1 MSDNR
6 QNIKQINSILEKG
19 YLNGYDIYRALEA
32 GINNILPYQDKLDEI
47 NVFPVPDGDTGT
59 NMCFTLLPIVE
70 QCADQITE
78 KAEDVYNVMA
88 DTALESARGNS
99 GTIIAQFFHGMRK
112 SARGKENIYIKD
124 FAEALEG
131 GYNSSIDSLLNPK
144 EGTIITVMRDVSNKA
159 MELSNNN
166 DLDYQQFL
174 NGCYNE
180 AEESLQRTK
189 TLLKILKK
197 TNVVDAGALGFVL
210 IIQGILNSL
219 EKNYQIQS
227 KHLNISYDQDKIDA
241 LKKDVDFTITNKYC
255 TECAI
260 EGSQINREEL
270 KETIRN
276 LGDSIVFAGTKNR
289 VKVHI
294 HTNEPGKFFKI
305 CNAYGNVIDE
315 KVDDMTKQERTVHHL
330 DGGGIAIVVD
340 SGADI
345 PEEYTNEIQVVPVR
359 YSFGREQHIDGVTQT
374 SKEFY
379 RQMIYDSNHPKTS
392 QPTPGDFKKS
402 YNFISSHY
410 DSIIS
415 LHLSKEVSGTYQ
427 SAYNASKNIKSIK
440 TTVID
445 SWSASVG
452 LGLLAI
458 YAVDLKQNGK
468 SYQQIIS
475 MVEKKKNQT
484 QVFLVLNDLSYIV
497 KGGRAPAK
505 IKTIAN
511 ILRLRPVLGVKNGK
525 LKPRGVLYGKSKMV
539 EKFAIYINKKMNKDK
554 KYRVMIAHANSQAQG
569 EQLLNL
575 ILSSNNTIV
584 DQYVLELGCALGA
597 HAGPGALV
605 VGFQEVD

>member
-6 QNIKQINSILEKG
+6 ENIRQKKRILEAG
-19 YLNGYDIYRALEA
+19 FLNGFDVYRALEA

-70 QCADQITE
+70 QCGDQITE
-78 KAEDVYNVMA
+78 NAEQVYNLMA

-112 SARGKENIYIKD
+112 SAKGKENIYIKD
-124 FAEALEG
+124 FASSLNE

-144 EGTIITVMRDVSNKA
+144 EGTIITVMRDVAKKA
-159 MELSNNN
+159 KELSENN
-166 DLDYQQFL
+166 DLDFQQFL

-189 TLLKILKK
+189 NLLKILKK

-219 EKNYQIQS
+219 EKDYQIQS

-241 LKKDVDFTITNKYC
+241 LKKDVDFIITNKYC

-260 EGSQINREEL
+260 EGTHINRDEL

-305 CNAYGNVIDE
+305 CNAYGKVIDE

-345 PEEYTNEIQVVPVR
+345 PEEYANEIQVVPVR

-374 SKEFY
+374 SQEFY
-379 RQMIYDSNHPKTS
+379 RQMKYDSNHPKTS

-410 DSIIS
+410 DSIVS
-415 LHLSKEVSGTYQ
+415 MHLSKEASGTYQ
-427 SAYNASKNIKSIK
+427 SAVNASKNIKTIK
-440 TTVID
+440 TTIID

-468 SYQQIIS
+468 SYKQIIS
-475 MVEKKKNQT
+475 MVEKKKKQT
-484 QVFLVLNDLSYIV
+484 QVFLVLDDLSYIV

-511 ILRLRPVLGVKNGK
+511 LLRLRPVLGMKNGK

-539 EKFAIYINKKMNKDK
+539 DKFGVYINKKMDSDK
-554 KYRVMIAHANSQAQG
+554 KYRVMIAHANAKIKG
-569 EQLLNL
+569 EKLLDS
-575 ILSSNNTIV
+575 ILSAQNQITDHFIV
-584 DQYVLELGCALGA
+584 ELGCALGA

-605 VGFQEVD
+605 VGLQEVD

>member
-6 QNIKQINSILEKG
+6 ENIKQKKRILEQG
-19 YLNGYDIYRALEA
+19 FLNGFDVYRALEA

-70 QCADQITE
+70 QCGEKVTE
-78 KAEDVYNVMA
+78 NAEQVYNVMA

-112 SARGKENIYIKD
+112 SAQGKENIYIKD
-124 FAEALEG
+124 FAASLRG
-131 GYNSSIDSLLNPK
+131 GYDSSIDSLLNPK
-144 EGTIITVMRDVSNKA
+144 EGTIITVMRDVAKKA
-159 MELSNNN
+159 EELSVN
-166 DLDYQQFL
+166 DELDFQQFL

-219 EKNYQIQS
+219 EKDYQIQS

-260 EGSQINREEL
+260 ESTHINRDEL

-305 CNAYGNVIDE
+305 CNAYGKVIDE

-345 PEEYTNEIQVVPVR
+345 PSEYTNEIQVVPVR

-374 SKEFY
+374 SQEFY
-379 RQMIYDSNHPKTS
+379 RQMKYDSNHPKTS

-415 LHLSKEVSGTYQ
+415 MHLSKEASGTYQ
-427 SAYNASKNIKSIK
+427 SAVNASKSIKSIR
-440 TTVID
+440 TTIID

-452 LGLLAI
+452 LGLLAM

-468 SYQQIIS
+468 SYQHIIS
-475 MVEKKKNQT
+475 MVEKKKKQT
-484 QVFLVLNDLSYIV
+484 QVFLVLDDLSYIV

-511 ILRLRPVLGVKNGK
+511 LLRLRPVLGMKNGK

-539 EKFAIYINKKMNKDK
+539 NKFGFYMSKKMENNK
-554 KYRVMIAHANSQAQG
+554 KYRLMIAHANAKAKG
-569 EQLLNL
+569 EKLLDL
-575 ILSSNNTIV
+575 ILSSQHSIV
-584 DQYVLELGCALGA
+584 DHFIVELGCALGA

-605 VGFQEVD
+605 VGLQEVD

>member
-1 MSDNR
+1 MSENR
-6 QNIKQINSILEKG
+6 EYITQKKRILDEG
-19 YLNGYDIYRALEA
+19 YLNGFDVFRAMEA

-59 NMCFTLLPIVE
+59 NMCFTLIPVVE
-70 QCADQITE
+70 ECAEKVTE
-78 KAEDVYNVMA
+78 NAEQVYNIMA

-99 GTIIAQFFHGMRK
+99 GTIIAQYFHGMRK
-112 SARGKENIYIKD
+112 AARGKNNIYIID
-124 FAEALEG
+124 FAKILEG
-131 GYNSSIDSLLNPK
+131 GYNSAIASLLNPK

-159 MELSNNN
+159 IELSANAE
-166 DLDYQQFL
+166 LDFKQFL

-189 TLLKILKK
+189 TILKILKK

-219 EKNYQIQS
+219 EKNHQIQS
-227 KHLNISYDQDKIDA
+227 KHLNISYDQNKIDA

-260 EGSQINREEL
+260 EGSVINRNEL

-276 LGDSIVFAGTKNR
+276 LGDSIVFAGTKSR

-294 HTNEPGKFFKI
+294 HTNEPGKFFQI
-305 CNAYGNVIDE
+305 CNAYGKVVDE

-345 PEEYTNEIQVVPVR
+345 PEEYSNEIQVVPVR

-374 SKEFY
+374 SSEFY
-379 RQMIYDSNHPKTS
+379 RQMSYDSNHPKTS
-392 QPTPGDFKKS
+392 QPTPGDFKKT

-415 LHLSKEVSGTYQ
+415 IHLSKEVSGTFQ
-427 SAYNASKNIKSIK
+427 SALNASKNIKSIK

-445 SWSASVG
+445 SWNASVG

-475 MVEKKKNQT
+475 MVEKKKQQT
-484 QVFLVLNDLSYIV
+484 HVFLILDDLSYIV

-511 ILRLRPVLGVKNGK
+511 ILRLRPVLGIKNGK
-525 LKPRGVLYGKSKMV
+525 LKPRGVLYGKSQMV
-539 EKFAIYINKKMNKDK
+539 DKFGVYINKKMSYKK
-554 KYRVMIAHANSQAQG
+554 KYRLMIAHANAKSQG
-569 EQLLNL
+569 EKLLK
-575 ILSSNNTIV
+575 ILLST
-584 DQYVLELGCALGA
+584 DQNIIDHFNLELGCALGA
-597 HAGPGALV
+597 HAGPGALA
-605 VGFQEVD
+605 VGFQEID